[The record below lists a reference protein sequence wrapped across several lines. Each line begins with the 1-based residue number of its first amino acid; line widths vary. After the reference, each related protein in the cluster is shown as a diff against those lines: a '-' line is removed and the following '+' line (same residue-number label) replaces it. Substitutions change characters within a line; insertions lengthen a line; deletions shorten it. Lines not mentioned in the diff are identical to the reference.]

1 MATKNE
7 KRQSER
13 TALSSNGNSG
23 MSERRFSQYTPY
35 KPRSTSVEFLAE
47 VEKIALGIAAMTSD
61 LEICAKHFE
70 IAIKCRA
77 RIVELEN
84 E

>member
-1 MATKNE
+1 MFSHDKNRSL
-7 KRQSER
+7 RQR
-13 TALSSNGNSG
+13 AASSNGSSA
-23 MSERRFSQYTPY
+23 MSKRRFPYRTPY
-35 KPRSTSVEFLAE
+35 KPRCTNVEFLAE
-47 VEKIALGIAAMTSD
+47 IEKIALGIAAMTSD

-70 IAIKCRA
+70 IAIKCRE